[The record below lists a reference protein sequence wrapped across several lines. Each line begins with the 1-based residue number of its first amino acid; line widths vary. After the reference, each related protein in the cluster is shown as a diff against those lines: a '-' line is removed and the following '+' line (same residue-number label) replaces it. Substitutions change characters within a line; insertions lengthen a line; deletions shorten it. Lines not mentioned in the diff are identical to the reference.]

1 MRRFWTSAGAMLLIG
16 GLGYLSGT
24 QWVGNLMVISLIV
37 SLLYFFVLR
46 PASFGF
52 QNTVLPWLERQYDQ
66 FIKFALRWSGGIFV
80 GTILLM
86 FLSIF
91 LISIRQPKIEFFPE
105 ADPVY
110 VNAFVELP
118 LGVDIEATNEVTRE
132 LETRILGRLTEYGE
146 VVEAV
151 LTQIGENTAD
161 PNQPPEPGFTPN
173 KARITV
179 NFVPY
184 QERGG
189 VSTAEI
195 MEEIRRVVRGIPGVA
210 ISVDQNANGPPTG
223 KPINLEISGEEIEDL
238 VTIGDDVINYI
249 NDQGI
254 PGIEQLQADIKLGKP
269 ELMVQVNREAA
280 RRYGLSTF
288 AVASALRTSVYGKE
302 VSKYKVGEDE
312 YPIFIRL
319 DEEDRNEVGEL
330 LAQRITFRDPSNG
343 QISQVPIST
352 VANVEYTS
360 TYSSI
365 KRKDLE
371 RVITV
376 YSNVLDGYYPN
387 EIIPEIDAALQ
398 DYDFPTGF
406 SYEFTG
412 EQQQQAEDTGFLLG
426 AFVAAL
432 FFIFIIIVAQFNSI
446 STPFIILLSVVFS
459 TIGVL
464 LGYFFFGGVISVI
477 FTGVGVISLAG
488 VVVNNAIVLIDYTKL
503 LMKEKMVAQGLK
515 KETDLALE
523 DVREA
528 IVRGGATRLR
538 PVLLTAIT
546 TVLGLVPL
554 AIGFNF
560 NFFSF
565 IARWDPQFFLGGDN
579 TALWG
584 PMAWTVIYG
593 LVFATFLT
601 LIVVPVMIWG
611 VHRIKVGVRR
621 YASPRRLDEVVD
633 SNL

>member
-1 MRRFWTSAGAMLLIG
+1 VTLNIVTLFSLILALGLLVDNGIVIVENIYRYMQMGTDSDDAAKYGAGEVALPIIASTATTLAAFLPLAFWPGLVGEFMKYMPITLILVLSSSLIVALVINPVFTSRFMKLDARAESPEERKRKVRRFWTSAGAMLLIG

-312 YPIFIRL
+312 YPFFIRL
-319 DEEDRNEVGEL
+319 DEEDRNNPLQVFPLNRAVG
-330 LAQRITFRDPSNG
+330 
-343 QISQVPIST
+343 
-352 VANVEYTS
+352 
-360 TYSSI
+360 
-365 KRKDLE
+365 
-371 RVITV
+371 
-376 YSNVLDGYYPN
+376 
-387 EIIPEIDAALQ
+387 
-398 DYDFPTGF
+398 
-406 SYEFTG
+406 
-412 EQQQQAEDTGFLLG
+412 
-426 AFVAAL
+426 
-432 FFIFIIIVAQFNSI
+432 
-446 STPFIILLSVVFS
+446 
-459 TIGVL
+459 
-464 LGYFFFGGVISVI
+464 
-477 FTGVGVISLAG
+477 
-488 VVVNNAIVLIDYTKL
+488 
-503 LMKEKMVAQGLK
+503 
-515 KETDLALE
+515 
-523 DVREA
+523 
-528 IVRGGATRLR
+528 
-538 PVLLTAIT
+538 
-546 TVLGLVPL
+546 
-554 AIGFNF
+554 
-560 NFFSF
+560 
-565 IARWDPQFFLGGDN
+565 
-579 TALWG
+579 
-584 PMAWTVIYG
+584 
-593 LVFATFLT
+593 
-601 LIVVPVMIWG
+601 
-611 VHRIKVGVRR
+611 
-621 YASPRRLDEVVD
+621 
-633 SNL
+633 